1 MEAPCAAPSPLAHV
15 KCIAAKHRL
24 SKFAQLTPHA
34 HAAALVRH
42 QLLYRQ
48 QHQPEAHNATMFKG
62 HKLTHDTRSL
72 DFAHWMLQLFEL
84 VA

>member
-1 MEAPCAAPSPLAHV
+1 MQ
-15 KCIAAKHRL
+15 HRL
-24 SKFAQLTPHA
+24 LLHMLNALRQSTGSQNLLTPHA